1 MMGNVTLQL
10 VSIINPTSFEN
21 KPLVLFKRG
30 FILNVLRM
38 RHKKTLVK
46 INSLRWFL
54 DSNWS
59 MMVITSQVS
68 PDSSWIVADHQLM
81 TTLDQLQTIYNVS
94 KNSLTILR

>member
-1 MMGNVTLQL
+1 
-10 VSIINPTSFEN
+10 
-21 KPLVLFKRG
+21 
-30 FILNVLRM
+30 M

-81 TTLDQLQTIYNVS
+81 TTLDQLQTIHNVS
-94 KNSLTILR
+94 KNSLTILRWYIHLVAGLLVVQDSQF